1 MIWLLWACT
10 GELDEPVTSLPNE
23 DPLEPAVVPDGGE
36 PLEEI
41 AASHILVKYEGASG
55 SVGITRSRGQAL
67 EMIEEARARIVA
79 GEDFRVV
86 AWEVSNDRSSV
97 RGGWIGVGD
106 YSTWVPEFSDVAFAL
121 EVGELSAVVETPFG
135 FHIIRREPRDPVALK
150 HIVIRHGGS
159 PGSSDAEVSART
171 RGDARA
177 LANQARERVHGGED
191 FEEVAKDLSD
201 GTYGPRGG
209 DLGEFL
215 GGQLGVE
222 FDEAVDELE
231 PGELSEVFETRHG
244 YHVILRYE

>member
-86 AWEVSNDRSSV
+86 ASEVSNDSSSV

-121 EVGELSAVVETPFG
+121 DAKAAIAVQPIPRLVAGAKRGQPTLLITQPPLPCSGGLETA
-135 FHIIRREPRDPVALK
+135 RR
-150 HIVIRHGGS
+150 
-159 PGSSDAEVSART
+159 
-171 RGDARA
+171 
-177 LANQARERVHGGED
+177 LAHE
-191 FEEVAKDLSD
+191 
-201 GTYGPRGG
+201 
-209 DLGEFL
+209 
-215 GGQLGVE
+215 
-222 FDEAVDELE
+222 
-231 PGELSEVFETRHG
+231 
-244 YHVILRYE
+244 